1 MIVELTTGILMLAS
15 VFSGVSGMQGD
26 ATTSAVSGTASI
38 GISSDQPLSTVS
50 TEAYVRDYFKDI
62 PLLAEI
68 SRCESGFRQYDKD
81 GKPIIGLVNKSD
93 IGVMQINTY
102 YHGERADK
110 LGFDLT
116 TIDGNLGYA
125 RYLYGKYGS
134 DPWVSSS
141 KCWKASKASKELA
154 RK

>member
-1 MIVELTTGILMLAS
+1 MIVELMTGLLMFAS
-15 VFSGVSGMQGD
+15 V
-26 ATTSAVSGTASI
+26 ATGTSTSL

-68 SRCESGFRQYDKD
+68 SRCESTFRQYGDN
-81 GKPIIGLVNKSD
+81 GKPIKGLVNKSD
-93 IGVMQINTY
+93 IGIMQINTY
-102 YHGERADK
+102 YHGESAQK

-125 RYLYGKYGS
+125 RYLYGKYGT
-134 DPWVSSS
+134 DPWSSSS
-141 KCWKASKASKELA
+141 KCWKKDLA

>member
-1 MIVELTTGILMLAS
+1 MIFELTTGILMLAS
-15 VFSGVSGMQGD
+15 ALTGSTSP
-26 ATTSAVSGTASI
+26 ATAATASQ

-68 SRCESGFRQYDKD
+68 SRCESTFRQFDKD
-81 GKPIIGLVNKSD
+81 GKPIVGKVNKSD

-102 YHGERADK
+102 YHGESAAK

-134 DPWVSSS
+134 DPWSSSS
-141 KCWKASKASKELA
+141 KCWGTYEKPAKDLA
-154 RK
+154 RT

>member
-1 MIVELTTGILMLAS
+1 MLAS
-15 VFSGVSGMQGD
+15 AFTGLTGNAS
-26 ATTSAVSGTASI
+26 TTIDSASASK

-50 TEAYVRDYFKDI
+50 TEAYVRDYFKDV

-68 SRCESGFRQYDKD
+68 SRCESTFRQFDRD
-81 GKPIIGLVNKSD
+81 GKPLIGKVNKDD
-93 IGVMQINTY
+93 IGVMQINTH
-102 YHGERADK
+102 YHGESAQR

-134 DPWVSSS
+134 DPWSSSS
-141 KCWKASKASKELA
+141 KCWKASKASQDLA